1 MPSGEAVD
9 WARRGARINVISPGI
24 IVTPLAHNE
33 LHGERAGFYRAMLR
47 KMPAGRAGTPD
58 EVTALAALVM
68 GPEDGFV
75 AGSDFLTDG
84 SVTANFFHGQDT
96 GKP

>member
-1 MPSGEAVD
+1 
-9 WARRGARINVISPGI
+9 
-24 IVTPLAHNE
+24 
-33 LHGERAGFYRAMLR
+33 MLR